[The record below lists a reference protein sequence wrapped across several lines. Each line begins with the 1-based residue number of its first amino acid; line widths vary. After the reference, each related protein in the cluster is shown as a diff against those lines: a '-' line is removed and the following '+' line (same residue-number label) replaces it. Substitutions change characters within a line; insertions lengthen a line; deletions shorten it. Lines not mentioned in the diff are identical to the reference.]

1 MKPLPWRLSAVVVP
15 LLVASLLQ
23 AVPASADDAPPSGYP
38 SWAEVQ
44 QAQGNEAAASAEVAR
59 INQLLV
65 GLQQK
70 SGELGATAIK
80 AGTEYAKAHDAL
92 AHQQEVTRKLAEASQ
107 QARAKADS
115 LKKATSSLVVK
126 AYESGGFDPGPW
138 SLANAAVEPD
148 NLQSYALLNRVLD
161 RTAKLHADAL
171 SAAQASAAATAQEQA
186 ARDVLAQLD
195 SDAAAKAQAAE
206 SARRAA
212 EDSVAA
218 TEGQRTTLVAQ
229 LASLTSTST
238 AVAQKYQEGQVALAA
253 YQAAQ
258 EAKREAAQ
266 RQAEAAAA
274 EADRQAQQARQ
285 AQQPISSGLGSGGGS
300 GGGGGL
306 GGGGGSGGVGP
317 GPRGGGSGSV
327 VNDPAGARQYAS
339 SRLGAY
345 GWGPEQMQCLSQ
357 LWTQESSWMTDATN
371 PSSGAYGIA
380 QALPPDKYYSA
391 GSDWLSNYRTQIDW
405 GLGYI
410 RDRYGSPCN
419 AWQHEMG
426 FNWY

>member
-1 MKPLPWRLSAVVVP
+1 MNPLSLRLSAVIVP

-23 AVPASADDAPPSGYP
+23 AGPASADDDAPPSGYP

-44 QAQGNEAAASAEVAR
+44 QAQGNEAAASAEVDR
-59 INQLLV
+59 INQLLAS
-65 GLQQK
+65 LQQK
-70 SGELGATAIK
+70 SGELGAAAIK

-92 AHQQEVTRKLAEASQ
+92 QRQQAVTQKLAEASQ
-107 QARAKADS
+107 QAKAKADS

-138 SLANAAVEPD
+138 SVANAAIAPD
-148 NLQSYALLNRVLD
+148 NIQSYALLNRVLD
-161 RTAKLHADAL
+161 RTSKLHDDAL
-171 SAAQASAAATAQEQA
+171 SASQASAAATAQEQA

-218 TEGQRTTLVAQ
+218 TDGQRKTMVAQ
-229 LASLTSTST
+229 LASLTSTSA

-274 EADRQAQQARQ
+274 AAAAQQAQQAQQNQQ
-285 AQQPISSGLGSGGGS
+285 AAPPPISSGGGGF
-300 GGGGGL
+300 GGGG
-306 GGGGGSGGVGP
+306 GGGGGSVID
-317 GPRGGGSGSV
+317 
-327 VNDPAGARQYAS
+327 DPAGARQYAS
-339 SRLGAY
+339 SRLGAF
-345 GWGPEQMQCLSQ
+345 GWGQDQMQCLSL

-371 PSSGAYGIA
+371 PSSGAYGVA

>member
-1 MKPLPWRLSAVVVP
+1 MNPLSLRLSAVIVP

-23 AVPASADDAPPSGYP
+23 AGPASADDDAPPSGYP

-44 QAQGNEAAASAEVAR
+44 QAQGNEAAASAEVDR
-59 INQLLV
+59 INQLLAS
-65 GLQQK
+65 LQQK
-70 SGELGATAIK
+70 SGELGAAAIK

-92 AHQQEVTRKLAEASQ
+92 QRQQAVTQKLAEASQ
-107 QARAKADS
+107 QAKAKADS

-138 SLANAAVEPD
+138 SVANAAIAPD
-148 NLQSYALLNRVLD
+148 NIQSYALLNRVLD
-161 RTAKLHADAL
+161 RTSKLHDDAL
-171 SAAQASAAATAQEQA
+171 SASRASAAATAQEQA

-218 TEGQRTTLVAQ
+218 TDGQRKTMVAQ
-229 LASLTSTST
+229 LASLTSTSA

-274 EADRQAQQARQ
+274 AAAAQQAQQAQQNQQ
-285 AQQPISSGLGSGGGS
+285 AAPPPVSS
-300 GGGGGL
+300 GGGGF
-306 GGGGGSGGVGP
+306 GGGGGS
-317 GPRGGGSGSV
+317 V
-327 VNDPAGARQYAS
+327 VDDPAGARQYAS
-339 SRLGAY
+339 SRLGAF
-345 GWGPEQMQCLSQ
+345 GWGQDQMQCLSL

-371 PSSGAYGIA
+371 PSSGAYGVA